1 YYDPTFHGLDIEAR
15 FKAADDKIQSA
26 TSFGQAFTAIAGA
39 LEGLNDSHT
48 FFLPP
53 PRPIKLEYGYE
64 HAMVGDPCFIV
75 AVRPETDAAAKLKR
89 GDQILASEGFTP
101 TRDTLWKMQYYFNA
115 LFPRASLHLDVRSP
129 AGEVRKVEVVP
140 KTRQLKRVL
149 DLSGGSEAD
158 FWQLVRE

>member
-1 YYDPTFHGLDIEAR
+1 
-15 FKAADDKIQSA
+15 
-26 TSFGQAFTAIAGA
+26 
-39 LEGLNDSHT
+39 
-48 FFLPP
+48 
-53 PRPIKLEYGYE
+53 
-64 HAMVGDPCFIV
+64 
-75 AVRPETDAAAKLKR
+75 
-89 GDQILASEGFTP
+89 FTP

-158 FWQLVRE
+158 FWQLVREGENEEHLLRERYDEFGDKLMIWKMPEFDMND